1 MPCPLGIRRSYKEGG
16 IRGIRIS
23 ENNAEDKDPQMG
35 RERVLEKIRSLFTH
49 NKREQKM
56 NPRGI
61 RNLFTHV
68 WAVAN
73 HELGGLNVEVQNIT
87 SIEIQN

>member
-1 MPCPLGIRRSYKEGG
+1 
-16 IRGIRIS
+16 
-23 ENNAEDKDPQMG
+23 
-35 RERVLEKIRSLFTH
+35 
-49 NKREQKM
+49 M